1 MNNNH
6 PLISKSSYISGLQ
19 CHKLLWY
26 KFNAKDE
33 IPEYDAG
40 TQAIFDQGHLI
51 GEYAKHLFPGGIEI
65 MTEYYEIEKTIEESQ
80 KALVL
85 RKPIFEA
92 GFKYKDA
99 FSRPDVLNPVGT
111 DAWDIIE
118 VKSST
123 EVKDVNL
130 NDLAIQWY
138 IYEGAGLKI
147 RSCSICHINNK
158 YIRKG
163 EIEPQKLFATEDVT
177 AKVKIL
183 LPDVENNLNQM
194 QKTISL
200 SQFPDEKIGPHC
212 DDPYSCALKEKC
224 WAFLPKHNIFTLAS
238 IQTKKCSTLLD
249 QNITAIKDL
258 PNDFHLSEKQKT
270 QVKVVTTGETHID
283 KVGICDF
290 LKSLQYPLYYL
301 DFETLGTAIPS
312 YDLSKPYHQVPFQYS
327 LHVVNSPNAKPEHYE
342 YLVDDMRD
350 PRPEIL
356 KNLKQLLGEK
366 GSIVAYFAGFEK
378 ARLKECIE
386 AYPEY
391 EGWYKSIL
399 VRFIDLYSPF
409 ENFSYYHP
417 DQLGSASLKAVLPAL
432 TGKGYESMEIKEG
445 GSASREFMR
454 VTFGDVDMFERQ
466 HVRDE
471 LLKYCG
477 LDTMAMVWIVERLN
491 TLIR

>member
-6 PLISKSSYISGLQ
+6 PLISKSSYLSGLQ
-19 CHKLLWY
+19 CHKFLWY
-26 KFNAKDE
+26 KFNAKNE

-40 TQAIFDQGHLI
+40 TQAIFDQGHLV
-51 GEYAKHLFPGGIEI
+51 GEYAKKMFPDGIEI
-65 MTEYYEIEKTIEESQ
+65 NTEYYEIEKTIEESQ
-80 KALVL
+80 RALAL

-92 GFKYKDA
+92 GFRYKDA
-99 FSRPDVLNPVGT
+99 FSRPDILNPVGN

-130 NDLAIQWY
+130 NDLAVQWY
-138 IYEGAGLKI
+138 IYEGSGLRI
-147 RSCSICHINNK
+147 HSCSICHINNK
-158 YIRKG
+158 YVRMG
-163 EIEPQKLFATEDVT
+163 EIEPRKLFAIEDVT

-183 LPDVENNLNQM
+183 LPDVENDLKQM

-200 SQFPDEKIGPHC
+200 LKCPEIKIGPHC
-212 DDPYSCALKEKC
+212 DVPYECPLKEKC
-224 WAFLPKHNIFTLAS
+224 WAFLPAHNIFTLAS

-249 QNITAIKDL
+249 QSITAIDKL
-258 PNDFHLSEKQKT
+258 PSDFHLSEKQKI
-270 QVKVVTTGETHID
+270 QVKVVTTGKTHID
-283 KVGICDF
+283 KEGICDF
-290 LKSLQYPLYYL
+290 LKCLQYPLYYL

-312 YDLSKPYHQVPFQYS
+312 YDLSKPYQQVPFQYS
-327 LHVVNSPNAKPEHYE
+327 LHVVNSPNAKPEHHE
-342 YLVDDMRD
+342 FLADDTKD

-356 KNLKQLLGEK
+356 KNLKQLLGDK

-391 EGWYKSIL
+391 EGWYKAIL

-409 ENFSYYHP
+409 GNFSYYHP

-477 LDTMAMVWIVERLN
+477 LDTMAMVWIVDKLKE
-491 TLIR
+491 IAS